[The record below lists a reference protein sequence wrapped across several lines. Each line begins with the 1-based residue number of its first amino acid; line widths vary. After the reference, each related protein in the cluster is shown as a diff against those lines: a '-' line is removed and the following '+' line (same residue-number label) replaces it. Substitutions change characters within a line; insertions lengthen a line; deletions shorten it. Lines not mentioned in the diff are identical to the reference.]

1 MALRHRLLGR
11 LAKLYWRTRRP
22 LTLGVRILVLDPADR
37 VALVRH
43 TYGEHWYM
51 PGGGVKKQE
60 SFSAAMAR
68 ELREEVAIAEFTLDR
83 ILGVYHSKSEGKSD
97 HVVVFVVRVTDPSA
111 MAKADPIEI
120 EAAEWFALD
129 DLPEGTSAATLRRIA
144 EYRAGA
150 TGTGDWISPAPS
162 SPPDAPCSAGTT

>member
-1 MALRHRLLGR
+1 MALRHRLLGK
-11 LAKLYWRTRRP
+11 LAKLWWRARRP
-22 LTLGVRILVLDPADR
+22 LTLGVRVLVLDPADR

-60 SFSAAMAR
+60 SFGAAMAR
-68 ELREEVAIAEFTLDR
+68 ELREEVAIDAFTLDR
-83 ILGVYHSKSEGKSD
+83 ILGVYHSRSEGKSD
-97 HVVVFVVRVTDPSA
+97 HIVAYVVRVADPSA

-129 DLPEGTSAATLRRIA
+129 ALPEDTSPATLRRIA
-144 EYRAGA
+144 EYRAG
-150 TGTGDWISPAPS
+150 TVGQGSW
-162 SPPDAPCSAGTT
+162 